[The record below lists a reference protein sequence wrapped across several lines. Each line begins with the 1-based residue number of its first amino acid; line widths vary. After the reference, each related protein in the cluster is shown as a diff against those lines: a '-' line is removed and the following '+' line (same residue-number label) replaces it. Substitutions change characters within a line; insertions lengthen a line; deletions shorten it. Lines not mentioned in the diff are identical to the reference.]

1 MERNRETRAEN
12 RSGGGLAGKVGRH
25 FYWRETENG
34 LEVLRGLLNGWA
46 GVQKKSRKP

>member
-12 RSGGGLAGKVGRH
+12 GSGGGLVGRH

-46 GVQKKSRKP
+46 GVQKKSWKP